1 MARHN
6 QAAALLWLCASA
18 CTHHQAPGVAPVRF
32 HGEASDVVG
41 DAATVPGV
49 ARSPD
54 LVNASVVVTDES
66 VSFRIRFAPG
76 TFDSAT
82 TAVTIQLDADRD
94 TTTGVPLKGLGVDYT
109 VGLGR
114 FAGNRA
120 TVSQA
125 SNGER
130 CPLPAAPCTYA
141 VGTRWPATFRSD
153 GVDAAIARSAL
164 HGFDGRLNF
173 RVLAY
178 VMPDGAQFSTVT
190 DQLPDFV
197 KAPATVR

>member
-6 QAAALLWLCASA
+6 QAAALVCSAPPHA
-18 CTHHQAPGVAPVRF
+18 CTIEHRALRTYVVETHWPV
-32 HGEASDVVG
+32 
-41 DAATVPGV
+41 
-49 ARSPD
+49 
-54 LVNASVVVTDES
+54 
-66 VSFRIRFAPG
+66 I
-76 TFDSAT
+76 
-82 TAVTIQLDADRD
+82 
-94 TTTGVPLKGLGVDYT
+94 
-109 VGLGR
+109 
-114 FAGNRA
+114 
-120 TVSQA
+120 
-125 SNGER
+125 
-130 CPLPAAPCTYA
+130 
-141 VGTRWPATFRSD
+141 FRSD